1 MRTRM
6 SSLTSI
12 RIGGSMAAVAG
23 WRHSRWA
30 VRLLVVLM
38 LAAFAA
44 TLAWRMAGPAQA
56 GNRYD
61 VPHSASMEAK
71 LGVRFTSASVV
82 ADGGLIELSYTVLD
96 SAKASTFQN
105 DVHHPPVLKGYKRTK
120 DSLYR
125 TALMK
130 QGHDLRAGQ
139 TYYILYMNNHNS
151 VRPGDSMEIDAAGAV
166 LANVPVR

>member
-1 MRTRM
+1 MSTRIAD
-6 SSLTSI
+6 SV
-12 RIGGSMAAVAG
+12 AAVAG
-23 WRHSRWA
+23 LRHNRHV

-38 LAAFAA
+38 LGCFAA
-44 TLAWRMAGPAQA
+44 TMAWRLAGPAQA
-56 GNRYD
+56 SNRYD

-139 TYYILYMNNHNS
+139 TYYILYMNNHNA
-151 VRPGDSMEIDAAGAV
+151 VRPGDSMEIDAAGVV

>member
-1 MRTRM
+1 MSTRIAD
-6 SSLTSI
+6 SV
-12 RIGGSMAAVAG
+12 AAVAG
-23 WRHSRWA
+23 LRHNRWA

-38 LAAFAA
+38 VGCFAA
-44 TLAWRMAGPAQA
+44 TMAWRMAGPAQA
-56 GNRYD
+56 EQSVRRAAQRRRWR
-61 VPHSASMEAK
+61 PK

-82 ADGGLIELSYTVLD
+82 ADGGLIQLRYTVLD
-96 SAKASTFQN
+96 SAKATTFQN

-139 TYYILYMNNHNS
+139 TYYILYMNNHNA
-151 VRPGDSMEIDAAGAV
+151 VRPGDSMEIDAAGVV